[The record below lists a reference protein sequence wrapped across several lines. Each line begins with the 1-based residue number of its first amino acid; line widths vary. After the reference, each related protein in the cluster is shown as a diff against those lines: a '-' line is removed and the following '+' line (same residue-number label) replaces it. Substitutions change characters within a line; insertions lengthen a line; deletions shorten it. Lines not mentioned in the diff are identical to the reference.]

1 MADKTC
7 AKHSNRTPAP
17 DKGAGSSAGAP
28 DVEGRQNLNFAFFLN
43 RFIVFFY
50 ITFRLLT
57 LGFYSMRMFMRKS
70 ILALIMRL

>member
-28 DVEGRQNLNFAFFLN
+28 DVEGRQNFNFAIFKIDLLYY
-43 RFIVFFY
+43 FIYHFAY
-50 ITFRLLT
+50 
-57 LGFYSMRMFMRKS
+57 
-70 ILALIMRL
+70 